1 MRVAVVGGGAA
12 GIFGAI
18 AAAEQNPAAEVVVF
32 EATDRPLDKVRISGG
47 GRCNVTHHCFDPAEL
62 IKNYPRGHR
71 ELRGPLSRFG
81 PKETIAWFEQRG
93 VTLKVEDDGRMFPT
107 TDRSRTIIDCLIGSA
122 RSAGVRI
129 RLNAGVRD
137 ITARSIDG
145 ATGFALSLHDGSTET
160 FDRLLLAT
168 GSSPQGYR
176 FAAALGHTIVP
187 CVPSLFTFK
196 VKDRRLHELAGVSFE
211 EVTLTLRV
219 DDRAEFRQTGPML
232 ITHWGLS
239 GPAVLKLSAWAARE
253 LHDSRYRATLIVE
266 FTPGRSGE
274 QIRRRIDDYRREH
287 GRRRVIGDHLF
298 DIPRRY
304 WERIAEAVGIDTGT
318 TWSHLTA
325 DATDGLV
332 REVTGARF
340 EVSGKG
346 IFKDEFVT
354 CGGVSLRE
362 VDFKTMSSR
371 VCPGLFLA
379 GELLDIDGVTGG
391 FNFQSAWCTGWTAG
405 QRLAAG

>member
-12 GIFGAI
+12 GFFGAI

-32 EATDRPLDKVRISGG
+32 ETTDRPLDKVRISGG

-81 PKETIAWFEQRG
+81 PQETIAWFEQRG

-107 TDRSRTIIDCLIGSA
+107 SDRSRTIIDCLIGAA
-122 RSAGVRI
+122 RSAGVQI
-129 RLNAGVRD
+129 RLNAGVKD
-137 ITARSIDG
+137 IAPGSPERLP
-145 ATGFALSLHDGSTET
+145 GFTLSLHDGSTET

-168 GSSPQGYR
+168 GSSPRGYR
-176 FAAALGHTIVP
+176 FAAALGHTIIP

-196 VKDRRLHELAGVSFE
+196 VKDLRLEEMAGVSFD
-211 EVTLTLRV
+211 EVALTLRV
-219 DDRAEFRQTGPML
+219 GDRTEFRQTGPML

-253 LHDSRYRATLIVE
+253 LHDAGYGAILTVG
-266 FTPGRSGE
+266 FTPGQTVE
-274 QIRRRIDDYRREH
+274 QVSRQIDNHRREH

-304 WERIAEAVGIDTGT
+304 WERVVAAVGIDGGT

-325 DATDGLV
+325 DATEGLV
-332 REVTGARF
+332 RELTEAQF
-340 EVSGKG
+340 AISGKG

-362 VDFKTMSSR
+362 VDFKTMASR
-371 VCPGLFLA
+371 VCAGLFLA
-379 GELLDIDGVTGG
+379 GEILDIDGVTGG

-405 QRLAAG
+405 QHLPAG